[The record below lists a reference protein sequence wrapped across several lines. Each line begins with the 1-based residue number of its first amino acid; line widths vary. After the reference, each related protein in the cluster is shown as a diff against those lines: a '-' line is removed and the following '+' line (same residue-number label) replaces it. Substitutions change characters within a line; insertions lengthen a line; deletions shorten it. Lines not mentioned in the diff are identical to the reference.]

1 MIACGVLTLGPQSG
15 TQWSPPLRFD
25 GFELRGLI
33 GQGAMG
39 QVYLAH
45 EDMLDRP
52 VAIKFILNE
61 LPDGSARERFLTEA
75 RAVARLAHANV
86 VSVHRIGEVDGRPY
100 VAYEYIAGRNLEERR
115 GPTAWQEVMRIGLGV
130 ARALAAAHSRGV
142 LHRDVKPANIIEAE
156 TGDVKLV
163 DFGLAKMHA
172 SAEEAAPTMSRA
184 PAHADFESALGA
196 VDAAVTVP
204 ARPPAL
210 RAAQAPVPAPAPPP
224 EPAPRAAQTPGQR
237 TVTGTLL
244 GTPLYMSPELWLGGR
259 ATPASDVFALG
270 MVLHELALGAH
281 PHVRLETHEIA
292 KVVAWRELPEIN
304 ESRPEFPR
312 AVSRLIAR
320 ATRRAPEQRF
330 ANGMQLLAA
339 LESLDA
345 VFSGF
350 HNLSPTGASTDE
362 AGLVMASLARV
373 SDRSDQMIASVYEH
387 LFTRRPELR
396 MLFPSDL
403 THQRAKLAGAL
414 RFVVENL
421 RNPEHVVTALEELG
435 QRHIAYGAKVSD
447 LSSLGE
453 ALMVA
458 LEAHDPNPWDDVTRK
473 AWHSAYDSIARAMS
487 RGMSL
492 ERRSD

>member
-1 MIACGVLTLGPQSG
+1 
-15 TQWSPPLRFD
+15 
-25 GFELRGLI
+25 
-33 GQGAMG
+33 MG

-61 LPDGSARERFLTEA
+61 QVNGSARERFLTEA
-75 RAVARLAHANV
+75 RAVARLAHANI

-130 ARALAAAHSRGV
+130 ARALAAAHSRSI

-172 SAEEAAPTMSRA
+172 PTEEPAPTMVRA
-184 PAHADFESALGA
+184 PAQAALERGA
-196 VDAAVTVP
+196 VAAAITV
-204 ARPPAL
+204 AERPPAPG
-210 RAAQAPVPAPAPPP
+210 AAPAPVPVPA
-224 EPAPRAAQTPGQR
+224 PAPRAAQTPGQR
-237 TVTGTLL
+237 TITGTLL
-244 GTPLYMSPELWLGGR
+244 GTPLYLAPELWLGGR

-281 PHVRLETHEIA
+281 PHASLEAPELA
-292 KVVAWRELPEIN
+292 KVVVGRELPEIN
-304 ESRPEFPR
+304 ESLPEFPR

-320 ATRRAPEQRF
+320 ATRRAPEERF
-330 ANGMQLLAA
+330 ANGMVFLAA

-345 VFSGF
+345 VFSGL
-350 HNLSPTGASTDE
+350 HNLSPRGASTDE
-362 AGLVMASLARV
+362 AGLVMASLARM
-373 SDRSDQMIASVYEH
+373 SDRSDQMIASFYEE
-387 LFTRRPELR
+387 LFARRPELR

-403 THQRAKLAGAL
+403 KHQRAKLAGTL
-414 RFVVENL
+414 RFVIENL
-421 RNPEHVVTALEELG
+421 RNAEHVVTALEELG

-447 LSSLGE
+447 LASLGE
-453 ALMVA
+453 ALMIA
-458 LEAHDPNPWDDVTRK
+458 LEAHDPQPWDDVTRK

-487 RGMSL
+487 RGMQTATPSG
-492 ERRSD
+492 

>member
-1 MIACGVLTLGPQSG
+1 
-15 TQWSPPLRFD
+15 
-25 GFELRGLI
+25 
-33 GQGAMG
+33 MG

-61 LPDGSARERFLTEA
+61 EANGSTRERFLTEA

-172 SAEEAAPTMSRA
+172 SAEELAPTVPRA
-184 PAHADFESALGA
+184 PTQAALEGELPA
-196 VDAAVTVP
+196 GDAAVTVV
-204 ARPPAL
+204 ARPPVL
-210 RAAQAPVPAPAPPP
+210 PAAPPP
-224 EPAPRAAQTPGQR
+224 EPARPPAPGAAPTPGQR
-237 TVTGTLL
+237 TITGTLL
-244 GTPLYMSPELWLGGR
+244 GTPLYLAPEIWLGGR

-281 PHVRLETHEIA
+281 PHTSLEMHEIA
-292 KVVAWRELPEIN
+292 QVVAWRELPEVN

-320 ATRRAPEQRF
+320 ATRRAPEERF
-330 ANGMQLLAA
+330 ANGMQFLAA

-350 HNLSPTGASTDE
+350 HSLSPTTGASTDE
-362 AGLVMASLARV
+362 AGLVMASLARI
-373 SDRSDQMIASVYEH
+373 SDRSDQLIASVYEH
-387 LFTRRPELR
+387 LFRRRPELR

-403 THQRAKLAGAL
+403 KHQRAKLAGAL

-435 QRHIAYGAKVSD
+435 QRHIAYGAKISD

-453 ALMVA
+453 ALMIA

-487 RGMSL
+487 RGMQL
-492 ERRSD
+492 ATPDQPAVRSPG

>member
-1 MIACGVLTLGPQSG
+1 MAPQSG
-15 TQWSPPLRFD
+15 TQWSPPPRFD

-33 GQGAMG
+33 GQGGMG

-45 EDMLDRP
+45 EDALDRP

-61 LPDGSARERFLTEA
+61 HANGSARERFLTEA

-130 ARALAAAHSRGV
+130 ARALAAAHSRSI

-156 TGDVKLV
+156 AGDVKLV

-172 SAEEAAPTMSRA
+172 STEDAATATARA
-184 PAHADFESALGA
+184 PAEVALERGA
-196 VDAAVTVP
+196 VAAAITVP
-204 ARPPAL
+204 ARPPGSRAAPAPAADL
-210 RAAQAPVPAPAPPP
+210 RAAP
-224 EPAPRAAQTPGQR
+224 TPGQR

-244 GTPLYMSPELWLGGR
+244 GTPLYLAPELWSGGR

-281 PHVRLETHEIA
+281 PHASLDAHELA
-292 KVVAWRELPEIN
+292 QAVMYRELPDIN
-304 ESRPEFPR
+304 ESLPEFPR

-320 ATRRAPEQRF
+320 ATRRASEERF
-330 ANGMQLLAA
+330 ANGTLFLEA
-339 LESLDA
+339 LESLNT

-350 HNLSPTGASTDE
+350 HDLSPIRGASTDE
-362 AGLVMASLARV
+362 AGLVMASLARI
-373 SDRSDQMIASVYEH
+373 SDRIDHLVASVYEE
-387 LFTRRPELR
+387 LFAPRPELR
-396 MLFPSDL
+396 LLFPSDL
-403 THQRAKLAGAL
+403 KHQRAKLAGAL
-414 RFVVENL
+414 RFVIENL
-421 RNPEHVVTALEELG
+421 RNADHVVTALEELG
-435 QRHIAYGAKVSD
+435 QRHIAYGVKASD

-453 ALMVA
+453 ALMIA
-458 LEAHDPNPWDDVTRK
+458 LEAHDPHPWDDVTRK

-487 RGMSL
+487 RGMQLTTRGSTAG
-492 ERRSD
+492 RAGA